1 MSKKILLI
9 DDDEIT
15 NFFNRK
21 LIKNSN
27 PLLDINTVSSVKQAM
42 DFLRKNKSN
51 TFPDIIFL
59 DIFMPVKNGWDFLE
73 EFQNEFGKDTS
84 GLNLYMLSSSIYM
97 DDITKANDH
106 KLVKGYI
113 TKPLSSSTLSNIL
126 KSDHDT

>member
-1 MSKKILLI
+1 MIQKILLI

-21 LIKNSN
+21 LIKTSN

-42 DFLRKNKSN
+42 DFLRKNKSD

-84 GLNLYMLSSSIYM
+84 GINLYMLSSSIYL

-113 TKPLSSSTLSNIL
+113 TKPLSSST
-126 KSDHDT
+126 

>member
-1 MSKKILLI
+1 MIQKILLI

-42 DFLRKNKSN
+42 DFLRKNKSD

-84 GLNLYMLSSSIYM
+84 GINLYMLSSSIYL

-113 TKPLSSSTLSNIL
+113 TKPLSSSTLNNIL
-126 KSDHDT
+126 KLDNNP

>member
-1 MSKKILLI
+1 MPKKILLI

-42 DFLRKNKSN
+42 DFLRKNKSD

-84 GLNLYMLSSSIYM
+84 GINLYMLSSSIYL

-113 TKPLSSSTLSNIL
+113 TKPLSSSTLNNIL
-126 KSDHDT
+126 KLDNNP